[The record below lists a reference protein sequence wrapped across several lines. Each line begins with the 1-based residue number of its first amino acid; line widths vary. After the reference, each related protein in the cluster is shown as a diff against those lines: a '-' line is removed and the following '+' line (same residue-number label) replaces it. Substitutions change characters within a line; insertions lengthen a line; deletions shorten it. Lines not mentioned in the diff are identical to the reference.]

1 MDTNAFAWLV
11 YGLAIAIFITEG
23 LLYVLY
29 MSLLPSA
36 PRAYIASAHDESV
49 ELDVSVVKRM
59 ILRYVLRSFAPFF
72 VASLAWT
79 IWIILFMIDKD
90 SVFVDGVV
98 FVANGFL
105 FGCFVLFLFS
115 YRAASKIRNAN
126 VHTDV

>member
-11 YGLAIAIFITEG
+11 YGLAMVIFTTEG
-23 LLYVLY
+23 LLYALY
-29 MSLLPSA
+29 TSLLPSA
-36 PRAYIASAHDESV
+36 PRAYITSTLDESV
-49 ELDVSVVKRM
+49 ELDVSFAKRL
-59 ILRYVLRSFAPFF
+59 ILRHALRSFAPFL
-72 VASLAWT
+72 VASLVWT
-79 IWIILFMIDKD
+79 LWIVLFMIDKD

-98 FVANGFL
+98 SVANGFL